1 MRLFQRPTVEE
12 GFWKWFQQNASA
24 LSQTKDFEGPLFS
37 ELSNRLASIRS
48 GLVWEL
54 ALHGKERELT
64 ISADGDRQLFPV
76 VKKLVA
82 SAPSIPGWRVNAFR
96 QRRPLDFAYRSGN
109 TSLAAD
115 AIKFA
120 LSGPRDGKMDIDLYI
135 DNYGK
140 GDEQIPRGAFIL
152 LDAAIGEYDMETKIG
167 AIDFRASG
175 EVPIGVAIKPLR
187 ELASTL
193 DASLRK

>member
-1 MRLFQRPTVEE
+1 
-12 GFWKWFQQNASA
+12 
-24 LSQTKDFEGPLFS
+24 
-37 ELSNRLASIRS
+37 
-48 GLVWEL
+48 
-54 ALHGKERELT
+54 
-64 ISADGDRQLFPV
+64 
-76 VKKLVA
+76 
-82 SAPSIPGWRVNAFR
+82 
-96 QRRPLDFAYRSGN
+96 
-109 TSLAAD
+109 
-115 AIKFA
+115 
-120 LSGPRDGKMDIDLYI
+120 MDIDLYI